1 MHRAESHGSLIF
13 SVLRNVHTVFCI
25 SLSCYLGTPV
35 FTKKEFVFEISLKSC
50 SIPSIPL
57 FPYTFSVEG
66 RRHFKF
72 LELHK
77 LLYLWCRSMCPPV
90 FCVSC
95 ALATASRDLTRLSFK
110 LFSTVMMLF
119 IRKHVTCGFYFFH
132 VSTQWC
138 LMSRSTTSL
147 KAEKWCNSH
156 SIILF
161 SFTGCDNFLML
172 PNGEASIFLSLGH
185 PVTVLTGKAG

>member
-1 MHRAESHGSLIF
+1 MHPAESHGSLIF
-13 SVLRNVHTVFCI
+13 SVLRNVHTVFRI
-25 SLSCYLGTPV
+25 SLCCFLGTPV

-77 LLYLWCRSMCPPV
+77 LLYLWCRSMYPPV

-132 VSTQWC
+132 VSTQ
-138 LMSRSTTSL
+138 
-147 KAEKWCNSH
+147 
-156 SIILF
+156 
-161 SFTGCDNFLML
+161 
-172 PNGEASIFLSLGH
+172 
-185 PVTVLTGKAG
+185 